1 MPKEI
6 ERKFLI
12 EPEAWRKLNKPAGK
26 HYKQGYIPGSDEVT
40 TRIRVANSKGYLTLK
55 GKTVGIS
62 RDEFEYEVPYNDAI
76 EMINSFTNIGT
87 EKIRYE
93 IPIDNVVWEVD
104 EFLGDNAGLIVAE
117 IELKNE
123 DQTFNIPSWIGQE
136 VTNDSRYFN
145 FHLAIYPYRDWDN

>member
-12 EPEAWRKLNKPAGK
+12 EPKAWEKLTKPVGK
-26 HYKQGYIPGSDEVT
+26 HYKQGYIPGGDEVT
-40 TRIRVANSKGYLTLK
+40 IRIRLVNSKGYLTLK

-62 RDEFEYEVPYNDAI
+62 REEFEYEIPYKEAI
-76 EMINSFTNIGT
+76 EMINSFTNSGT

-93 IPIDNVVWEVD
+93 IPVDNVIWEVD

-117 IELKNE
+117 IELQNE
-123 DQTFNIPSWIGQE
+123 NQTFDKPSWVGQE
-136 VTNDSRYFN
+136 VTSDSRYFN
-145 FHLAIYPYRDWDN
+145 SRLAIHPYCDWDN